1 MLDDEVGIVRVR
13 RLLVRGRRLDGAHR
27 HRHHDDS
34 ALPLDHD
41 RLLVDFIAMGGE
53 AGADQRVVHE
63 VIQVIRQQI
72 LVRRAHRSVRYCER
86 YERVRASAWAVER
99 RLLVC

>member
-41 RLLVDFIAMGGE
+41 RLLVYCVAMGGE
-53 AGADQRVVHE
+53 GGADQRVVHE

-72 LVRRAHRSVRYCER
+72 LVGMAHRSVRYCER
-86 YERVRASAWAVER
+86 YERVSERVGAVER